1 MIAIRKNSSIEK
13 EELRIIKVLEL
24 LGGKNLLDF
33 SGYSAK
39 GSIYLIKKVVDDF
52 QIVCYNVDYLN
63 KREVHELN
71 TNYVIIESSRLLK
84 LFPFLKH
91 DKVCVKGDFALE
103 IYTIKD
109 AVVIE
114 SENSK
119 DILVIYILDNDMC
132 YFSTDL
138 IPYKFNAIQRT

>member
-24 LGGKNLLDF
+24 LGGNNLLNF
-33 SGYSAK
+33 SGYNAK

-52 QIVCYNVDYLN
+52 QIICYNIDCLTES
-63 KREVHELN
+63 EVHELN

-91 DKVCVKGDFALE
+91 DKVCVKDDSALE

-114 SENSK
+114 SENNK
-119 DILVIYILDNDMC
+119 DILVIYTLDNDMC

-138 IPYKFNAIQRT
+138 IPYKFNAMQRT

>member
-1 MIAIRKNSSIEK
+1 MIAIRKNSNIEK

-24 LGGKNLLDF
+24 LGGKNLLGF

-52 QIVCYNVDYLN
+52 QIVCYNADSLT
-63 KREVHELN
+63 KSEVHKLN
-71 TNYVIIESSRLLK
+71 TNYTIIESSRLLK

-91 DKVCVKGDFALE
+91 DKVCIKGDFALE

-114 SENSK
+114 SENNK

-138 IPYKFNAIQRT
+138 IPYKFNAMQRM